1 MLLSLKIKNFLSFKE
16 EVVLDLNASS
26 IKDLEETNVAIA
38 DFNAQRVLKSLVI
51 YGANSSGKSNS
62 LNALIFIKRFVMHS
76 FRNNQLDEIAG
87 VESFLLNSRT
97 ESKPSSFEIVFI
109 VDRIKYRYTI
119 TVDRNEVHNEELHY
133 TKVNKEYFYFKRNKN
148 QYEIDE
154 DKFVEGLNVTDKTRS
169 NALFLSVVAQFNG
182 TISKSIVKWFTELKY
197 FSDLNKPQMQ
207 NHTVKLLDN
216 DRYSS
221 LILRFLNYINLG
233 FDKVKVEKINVEGL
247 DFLKELLKENKQS
260 TTIIKT
266 EHIKYD
272 ENGMPDGIVL
282 LNLNKNESL
291 GSQKLFAL
299 AGLIIESLVT
309 GRVIIIDELDARLHP
324 LLTLG
329 IIKLFNSKNNNPRN
343 AQLIFATHGTTVLT
357 NKNFRRDQIYLA
369 EKDKFGATSLKTLKT
384 LDEKKVR
391 IDESFDRNYLSGN
404 YGSVPDLK
412 EDFKLFENYLN

>member
-16 EVVLDLNASS
+16 EVSLDLNAAS
-26 IKDLEETNVAIA
+26 IKDLEDTNIAIS
-38 DFNAQRVLKSLVI
+38 DFNSLRVLKSVAI
-51 YGANSSGKSNS
+51 YGANSSGKSNA

-97 ESKPSSFEIVFI
+97 ESKPSVFEMEFV
-109 VDRIKYRYTI
+109 VERIKYRYLF

-133 TKVNKEYFYFKRNKN
+133 TKVNKEYFYFKRHRNL
-148 QYEIDE
+148 YEID
-154 DKFVEGLNVTDKTRS
+154 DKFIEGMNITDKTRS

-182 TISKSIVKWFTELKY
+182 EVSKSILKWFTEIKY

-216 DRYSS
+216 DRYSA
-221 LILRFLNYINLG
+221 LIHRFLKYINLG
-233 FDKVKVEKINVEGL
+233 FDHVTVERINVEGL
-247 DFLKELLKENKQS
+247 DFLKEFLKEAKQS
-260 TTIIKT
+260 NNIIKT
-266 EHIKYD
+266 QHVKYD
-272 ENGMPDGIVL
+272 ENGVPVGTVFL
-282 LNLNKNESL
+282 QLNKNESL

-309 GRVIIIDELDARLHP
+309 GRLIIIDELDARLHP
-324 LLTLG
+324 YLTLG
-329 IIKLFNSKNNNPRN
+329 IIKLFNSKINNPRN

-369 EKDKFGATSLKTLKT
+369 EKDTFGATSLKTLKS
-384 LDEKKVR
+384 LDDKKVR
-391 IDESFDRNYLSGN
+391 IDESFDKNYLSGN
-404 YGSVPDLK
+404 YGSVPDINPN
-412 EDFKLFENYLN
+412 FSLFDPFLN